1 MYEDIKDEHDP
12 KEEYEFEEQAKS
24 YLGDYESMKK
34 KYQHLILKQSQVFIK
49 SNVVINL
56 IYSILSYFSNMH
68 QHLS

>member
-34 KYQHLILKQSQVFIK
+34 KYQHLILKQSQVFIEL
-49 SNVVINL
+49 NVIINL
-56 IYSILSYFSNMH
+56 I
-68 QHLS
+68 